1 LWTGQQLLQNIN
13 GNNTNTVSRERE
25 ICWED
30 MKDHV
35 MVEIAGE
42 KTEPIFFAE

>member
-1 LWTGQQLLQNIN
+1 
-13 GNNTNTVSRERE
+13 
-25 ICWED
+25 

-42 KTEPIFFAE
+42 KTEPIIFAKYCHVECQTVFIVTH